1 MKILVVDDDPDIT
14 SLYKATLEGHE
25 GFEVET
31 FNDPR
36 KALSNFKPQYYSIS
50 IIDVRMPGMDGFELY
65 NELKKLDPIIK
76 VCFITGYEVNYRAL
90 QSIFPELDQECY
102 ISKSITMRE
111 LNNYDYD
118 RCNCRALLNYQ
129 SRLSRDWWPVGFGNF
144 GFILSSVSIIIKPTA
159 RFLNHFLFAG
169 MMYQGAHILLHLLMV
184 S

>member
-1 MKILVVDDDPDIT
+1 MKILVVDDDPDIA

-25 GFEVET
+25 GFEVEI
-31 FNDPR
+31 FNDPS
-36 KALSNFKPQYYSIS
+36 KALSNFKPHYYSIS

-111 LNNYDYD
+111 LKEHVNY
-118 RCNCRALLNYQ
+118 LL
-129 SRLSRDWWPVGFGNF
+129 RD
-144 GFILSSVSIIIKPTA
+144 L
-159 RFLNHFLFAG
+159 
-169 MMYQGAHILLHLLMV
+169 
-184 S
+184 

>member
-1 MKILVVDDDPDIT
+1 MKILVADDDPDIT
-14 SLYKATLEGHE
+14 SLYKTALEGHK

-36 KALSNFKPQYYSIS
+36 NALSNFKPHYYDIS
-50 IIDVRMPGMDGFELY
+50 LIDVRMPSMNGFELY

-111 LNNYDYD
+111 LKEHVN
-118 RCNCRALLNYQ
+118 
-129 SRLSRDWWPVGFGNF
+129 
-144 GFILSSVSIIIKPTA
+144 
-159 RFLNHFLFAG
+159 
-169 MMYQGAHILLHLLMV
+169 HLLRDL
-184 S
+184 

>member
-1 MKILVVDDDPDIT
+1 MKILVIDDDPDIT

-31 FNDPR
+31 FNDPN
-36 KALSNFKPQYYSIS
+36 KALSNFKPHYYSIS

-111 LNNYDYD
+111 LKEHVNY
-118 RCNCRALLNYQ
+118 LL
-129 SRLSRDWWPVGFGNF
+129 RD
-144 GFILSSVSIIIKPTA
+144 LK
-159 RFLNHFLFAG
+159 
-169 MMYQGAHILLHLLMV
+169 
-184 S
+184 